1 MSLGSFVSYLICAV
15 SVSAMAT
22 DEALGQCPLLA
33 FVFDHSL
40 LFQLDQV

>member
-15 SVSAMAT
+15 SVSAMTT
-22 DEALGQCPLLA
+22 DKTLGQCPLLA
-33 FVFDHSL
+33 FVFDAPL